1 MIVHNANTPPVSI
14 IIPIWNEEGNI
25 FPLYKAIKETRVFIH
40 EIIFVDDGSTDQSL
54 AQIEALSVE
63 DPTVK
68 AISFSR
74 NFGHQAALIAGMHS
88 ANAELIIIMDGD
100 LQHPPAIIPS
110 LINKYEEG
118 FDLVSAK
125 RIDGAQTGALKKWSS
140 SMYYKLLNFM
150 AETHIEENVADFRL
164 FNRKVL
170 NAILQFNETELFVR
184 GIFSWIGFKT
194 TTVPFEAP
202 RRNHGKSK
210 YSFGRMISL
219 GVKGAVSFSFKPLRI
234 SLLAGTIVS
243 LIAFAFGIFSIVSY
257 YQGKTLPGWTSII
270 TAIMFIGGVQ
280 LIVLGLIGEYT
291 ASMFK
296 EVKKRPMFIV
306 DRKIN
311 C

>member
-1 MIVHNANTPPVSI
+1 MIVHNINTPPVSI

-25 FPLYKAIKETRVFIH
+25 LPLYTAIKETGVPVLEF
-40 EIIFVDDGSTDQSL
+40 IFVDDGSTDQSL
-54 AQIEALSVE
+54 AQIEALSAK
-63 DPTVK
+63 DPAVK

-88 ANAELIIIMDGD
+88 AKAELIIIMDGD

-110 LINKYEEG
+110 LLNKFEEG

-125 RIDGAQTGALKKWSS
+125 RIDSAQTGALKKWSS
-140 SMYYKLLNFM
+140 SIYYKLLNFM
-150 AETHIEENVADFRL
+150 AETHIEENVADFRV

-170 NAILQFNETELFVR
+170 DAILQFNETELFVR

-194 TTVPFEAP
+194 ATVPFEAP
-202 RRNHGKSK
+202 RRTHGKSK
-210 YSFGRMISL
+210 YSLGRMMSL

-234 SLLAGTIVS
+234 SLLAGSLVS
-243 LIAFAFGIFSIVSY
+243 LIAFAFGIFSIVAY

-280 LIVLGLIGEYT
+280 LIVLGLIGEYI

-296 EVKKRPMFIV
+296 EVKKRPLFIV
-306 DRKIN
+306 NRKIN

>member
-1 MIVHNANTPPVSI
+1 MIEHNANTPPVSI

-25 FPLYKAIKETRVFIH
+25 FPLYKAIKETGVFIH

-54 AQIEALSVE
+54 AQIEALSAE
-63 DPTVK
+63 DPTIK

-110 LINKYEEG
+110 LINKHEEG

-125 RIDGAQTGALKKWSS
+125 RIDSAQTGALKKWSS

-210 YSFGRMISL
+210 YSYGRMISL

-280 LIVLGLIGEYT
+280 LIVLGLIGEYI

>member
-1 MIVHNANTPPVSI
+1 MVQTSHSAPVSI

-25 FPLYKAIKETRVFIH
+25 LALYGAIKETGVPIH

-54 AQIEALSVE
+54 HHIEALSQQ
-63 DPTVK
+63 DPAVK

-88 ANAELIIIMDGD
+88 AKAEHIIIMDGD
-100 LQHPPAIIPS
+100 LQHPPSLIPS
-110 LINKYEEG
+110 LLKKYHEG

-125 RIDGAQTGALKKWSS
+125 RLDGPQTGALKKWSS
-140 SMYYKLLNFM
+140 SLYYKLLNFM
-150 AETHIEENVADFRL
+150 AETHIEENVADFRV

-170 NAILQFNETELFVR
+170 DAILQFNETELFVR

-194 TTVPFEAP
+194 ATVPFEAP
-202 RRNHGKSK
+202 RRNHGQSK
-210 YSFGRMISL
+210 YSLGRMMSL

-234 SLLAGTIVS
+234 SLLAGTLVS
-243 LIAFAFGIFSIVSY
+243 IIAFAFGIFSIISY

-280 LIVLGLIGEYT
+280 LIVLGLIGEYI

-296 EVKKRPMFIV
+296 EVKKRPLFIV

>member
-1 MIVHNANTPPVSI
+1 MVQTPHFAPVSI

-25 FPLYKAIKETRVFIH
+25 LPLYDAIIETGVPIH
-40 EIIFVDDGSTDQSL
+40 EIIFVDDGSTDRSL
-54 AQIEALSVE
+54 HHIEALSQQ
-63 DPTVK
+63 DPAVK

-88 ANAELIIIMDGD
+88 AKAELIIIMDGD
-100 LQHPPAIIPS
+100 LQHPPSLIPS
-110 LINKYEEG
+110 LLKKYHEG

-125 RIDGAQTGALKKWSS
+125 RLDGPQTGALKKWSS
-140 SMYYKLLNFM
+140 SLYYNLLNFM
-150 AETHIEENVADFRL
+150 AETHIEENVADFRV

-170 NAILQFNETELFVR
+170 DAILQFNETELFVR

-194 TTVPFEAP
+194 ATVPFEAP
-202 RRNHGKSK
+202 RRNHGQSK
-210 YSFGRMISL
+210 YSIGRMMSL

-234 SLLAGTIVS
+234 SLLAGTLVS
-243 LIAFAFGIFSIVSY
+243 MIAFAFGIFSIISY

-280 LIVLGLIGEYT
+280 LIVLGLIGEYI

-296 EVKKRPMFIV
+296 EVKKRPLFIV

>member
-1 MIVHNANTPPVSI
+1 MIVQNTNTPPVSI

-25 FPLYKAIKETRVFIH
+25 LPLYKAIIETGISIH
-40 EIIFVDDGSTDQSL
+40 EFIFVDDGSTDQSL
-54 AQIEALSVE
+54 AQIETLSAK
-63 DPTVK
+63 DPNVK

-88 ANAELIIIMDGD
+88 AKAEVIIIMDGD
-100 LQHPPAIIPS
+100 LQHPPAVIPS
-110 LINKYEEG
+110 LLKKYEEG

-125 RIDGAQTGALKKWSS
+125 RIDSTQTGVLKKWSS
-140 SMYYKLLNFM
+140 SLYYRLLNFM
-150 AETHIEENVADFRL
+150 AETHIEENVADFRV

-170 NAILQFNETELFVR
+170 DAILQFNETEVFVR
-184 GIFSWIGFKT
+184 GIFSWIGFKAA
-194 TTVPFEAP
+194 TVPFDP
-202 RRNHGKSK
+202 QRRNHGKSK
-210 YSFGRMISL
+210 YSWGRMMSL

-234 SLLAGTIVS
+234 SLLAGSIVS
-243 LIAFAFGIFSIVSY
+243 LIAFAFGIFSVVSY

-270 TAIMFIGGVQ
+270 TAIMFLGGVQ
-280 LIVLGLIGEYT
+280 LIVLGLIGEYI

-296 EVKKRPMFIV
+296 EVKKRPLFIV

>member
-1 MIVHNANTPPVSI
+1 MIVQNTNTPPVSI

-25 FPLYKAIKETRVFIH
+25 LPLYKAIIETGISIH
-40 EIIFVDDGSTDQSL
+40 EFIFVDDGSTDQSL
-54 AQIEALSVE
+54 AQIETLSAK
-63 DPTVK
+63 DPNVK

-88 ANAELIIIMDGD
+88 AKAEVIIIMDGD
-100 LQHPPAIIPS
+100 LQHPPAVIPS
-110 LINKYEEG
+110 LLKKYEEG

-125 RIDGAQTGALKKWSS
+125 RIDSTQTGVLKKWSS
-140 SMYYKLLNFM
+140 SLYYRLLNFM
-150 AETHIEENVADFRL
+150 AETHIEENVADFRV

-170 NAILQFNETELFVR
+170 DAILQFNETEVFVR

-194 TTVPFEAP
+194 ATVPFDP
-202 RRNHGKSK
+202 QRRNHGKSK
-210 YSFGRMISL
+210 YSWGRMMSL

-234 SLLAGTIVS
+234 SLLAGSIVS
-243 LIAFAFGIFSIVSY
+243 LIAFAFGIFSVVSY

-270 TAIMFIGGVQ
+270 TAIMFLGGVQ
-280 LIVLGLIGEYT
+280 LIVLGLIGEYI

-296 EVKKRPMFIV
+296 EVKKRPLFIV

>member
-1 MIVHNANTPPVSI
+1 MVQTPSSVPVSI
-14 IIPIWNEEGNI
+14 IIPVWNEEGNI
-25 FPLYKAIKETRVFIH
+25 LPLYNALKQTGVPIH

-54 AQIEALSVE
+54 MQIEALSAQ
-63 DPTVK
+63 DPAVK

-88 ANAELIIIMDGD
+88 ANAERIIIMDGD
-100 LQHPPAIIPS
+100 LQHPPAVIPS
-110 LINKYEEG
+110 LLKKLEEG

-125 RIDGAQTGALKKWSS
+125 RIDDHQTGAMKKWSS
-140 SMYYKLLNFM
+140 SLYYTLLNFI
-150 AETHIEENVADFRL
+150 ADTHIEENVADFRA

-170 NAILQFNETELFVR
+170 DAILQFTETELFVR

-194 TTVPFEAP
+194 VTIPFEAP
-202 RRNHGKSK
+202 RRNYGKSK
-210 YSFGRMISL
+210 YSWARMMSL

-243 LIAFAFGIFSIVSY
+243 FIAFAFGIFSVVSY
-257 YQGKTLPGWTSII
+257 FQGKTLPGWTSII

-280 LIVLGLIGEYT
+280 LIVLGLIGEYI

-296 EVKKRPMFIV
+296 EVKKRPLFIV